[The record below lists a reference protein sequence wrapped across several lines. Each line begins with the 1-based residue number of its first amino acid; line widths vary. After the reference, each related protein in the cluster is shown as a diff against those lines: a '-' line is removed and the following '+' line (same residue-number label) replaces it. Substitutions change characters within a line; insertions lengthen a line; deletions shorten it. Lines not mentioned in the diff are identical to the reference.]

1 MPDPYSTFGLSCP
14 SGGSF
19 YICQNNRTEFIGCC
33 TIDPCR
39 DGSGSCPQEN
49 VRSSSLSADS
59 YDVIAPQD
67 CAADTGL
74 WYTCKFNKPPF
85 LGCCAS
91 NPCQSGACQTEDLVP
106 AKLSTDP
113 DFREGFL
120 GTAANLTSAS
130 TTTGSPTSSSSNTS
144 IADSNIPTATPLAT
158 TAGRLTTGT
167 VVGISVGVVIVVLLL
182 IAGCTFVFRRGY
194 HARKRKE
201 RGSTTPFLSSPPE
214 GRFKS
219 PISSPAFTPYRD
231 SQAYSSLGTAL
242 GIGSPSPFSA
252 QSPPTSNYPFSPYN
266 GSVAVDAPMPGFMN
280 HARSFSNMSE
290 LDTQPAKI
298 QELETEHNSRDFARH
313 ELPAE
318 SAAPASAITESMRN
332 SEAARHPPSASN
344 SQEAG
349 QLQESPIMAPSVSP
363 IPPHPIRRS
372 EESSKSAQKTPTSRT
387 PVSRRSRESSINKE
401 LPKTPPRTPPPVV
414 VSPETSPTLVSRF
427 SASRR
432 RVMDGMDIIESPG
445 MSFSGSPRGRESV
458 SLLSPE
464 TPGRRSGSFVFGDGR
479 YARG

>member
-19 YICQNNRTEFIGCC
+19 YICQNNKTEFIGCC

-49 VRSSSLSADS
+49 VRSSSFSADS

-91 NPCQSGACQTEDLVP
+91 NPCQSGACPTEDLVP

-113 DFREGFL
+113 DFRDGFL
-120 GTAANLTSAS
+120 GTATNSTSAS
-130 TTTGSPTSSSSNTS
+130 TTTSIPTSGS
-144 IADSNIPTATPLAT
+144 SNIPTATPLAAT
-158 TAGRLTTGT
+158 TGGRLTTGT
-167 VVGISVGVVIVVLLL
+167 MVGISVGVVIVVLLL

-219 PISSPAFTPYRD
+219 PIPSPSFTPYRD
-231 SQAYSSLGTAL
+231 SQAYNSPGTTL

-266 GSVAVDAPMPGFMN
+266 ASGAGDTPMPGFMS

-290 LDTQPAKI
+290 LDTQPPKI
-298 QELETEHNSRDFARH
+298 QELETEHNSKDFARH
-313 ELPAE
+313 ELPGENAIPATITSQPRKSSE
-318 SAAPASAITESMRN
+318 PAHAANTSLPRN
-332 SEAARHPPSASN
+332 A
-344 SQEAG
+344 Q
-349 QLQESPIMAPSVSP
+349 QLQESPIMPPAVSP
-363 IPPHPIRRS
+363 IPLQPLRRS
-372 EESSKSAQKTPTSRT
+372 EESSKSASKTPTSRT

-401 LPKTPPRTPPPVV
+401 LPKTPPRTPPPVL

-432 RVMDGMDIIESPG
+432 RVMDGLNIIEGPG
-445 MSFSGSPRGRESV
+445 MSSAGSPRGRESV